1 MTKKASISEL
11 SAEFIGSM
19 FLVMAAI
26 SSMILF
32 TSVFESDKSV
42 AVIANAI
49 SVAFVLCA
57 LIEIFAPVS
66 GAHFNPVVTLI
77 MAFEKNVSSVKAV
90 LFILI
95 QIVGGL
101 TGTMLSRLMFLG
113 NMGSVLAVSN
123 TVRNDYIYLGEVF
136 GTFILVFAI
145 LMLVKTKSNKIP
157 ITVGFLVGG
166 QLMATSSTMF
176 ANPQVTIAR
185 MFTNSAAG
193 IRPFDGFVFIVMQI
207 IGALLAYFVYRLIFS
222 KNTYGTGEENVLCK
236 RVRVSKNHLPKS

>member
-1 MTKKASISEL
+1 MKKQASISEL

-32 TSVFESDKSV
+32 TSVFESNKSV
-42 AVIANAI
+42 AVLANAI
-49 SVAFVLCA
+49 TVAFVLCA
-57 LIEIFAPVS
+57 LIEIFVPVS

-77 MAFEKNVSSVKAV
+77 MAFEKKVSAVKAV

-95 QIVGGL
+95 QIAGGL
-101 TGTMLSRLMFLG
+101 TGTILSRLMFLG
-113 NMGSVLAVSN
+113 EMGSVLAVSN
-123 TVRNDYIYLGEVF
+123 TIRSDYVYFGEIV

-145 LMLVKTKSNKIP
+145 LMLVKTKSSKIP
-157 ITVGFLVGG
+157 ITLGFLVGG

-193 IRPFDGFVFIVMQI
+193 IRPFDGLIFIVMQI
-207 IGALLAYFVYRLIFS
+207 IGALLAYVVYKLIFS
-222 KNTYGTGEENVLCK
+222 KNTYGTEEK
-236 RVRVSKNHLPKS
+236 